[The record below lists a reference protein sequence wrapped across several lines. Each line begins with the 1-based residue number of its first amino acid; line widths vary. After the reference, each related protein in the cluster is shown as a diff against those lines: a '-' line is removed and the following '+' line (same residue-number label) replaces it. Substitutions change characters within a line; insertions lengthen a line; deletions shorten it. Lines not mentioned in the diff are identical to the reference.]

1 LNVRAELDALFAEAL
16 AAVHG
21 ARAVERSLRARD
33 PGDLRW
39 TLLAAGKAACAMA
52 EGARAALGERIR
64 AGLVVTKDGCARAV
78 PGCEVHEA
86 AHPLPDARGVA
97 AAERALD
104 WARALGP
111 GDGLLVLLSGGAS
124 ALWTAPVAG
133 VSLAAK
139 AETTELLLRA
149 GVDIEGLNAVRRALS
164 RIKGGGLA
172 RACTAER
179 LVTLAVSDVAGDP
192 PATIGSGPTAP
203 ERPSAG
209 RALAVLRDAGIA
221 PAFPAAVRAQLE
233 ARAQAEQ
240 AGACEHARQALR
252 RAQRAEGERSSS
264 GSPRADD
271 EYRVVA
277 SLDEA
282 IEAACRAARARG
294 LAVHRFEARLAG
306 EARALARTLAEAAR
320 RARAAGAD
328 LLVAGGEPTV
338 VVRGSG
344 TGGRAQELALAFAVE
359 TAGEAQVAGLFAGTD
374 GSDGPTNA
382 AGAYVDGALLAR
394 GAALGLDAEAALA
407 RNDSHTYLRATRS
420 LVTTGP
426 TDTNVTDLALIRLGC
441 SAGSR
446 IR

>member
-1 LNVRAELDALFAEAL
+1 
-16 AAVHG
+16 
-21 ARAVERSLRARD
+21 
-33 PGDLRW
+33 
-39 TLLAAGKAACAMA
+39 
-52 EGARAALGERIR
+52 
-64 AGLVVTKDGCARAV
+64 
-78 PGCEVHEA
+78 
-86 AHPLPDARGVA
+86 
-97 AAERALD
+97 
-104 WARALGP
+104 
-111 GDGLLVLLSGGAS
+111 VLLSGGAS

-133 VSLAAK
+133 VSLAEK
-139 AETTELLLRA
+139 AATTELLLRA

-172 RACTAER
+172 RACGAER
-179 LVTLAVSDVAGDP
+179 LLTLAVSDVAGDP

-221 PAFPAAVRAQLE
+221 ASLPAAVRAQLE

-240 AGACEHARQALR
+240 TGAREHA
-252 RAQRAEGERSSS
+252 S
-264 GSPRADD
+264 GSPRSHD

-282 IEAACRAARARG
+282 IEAVCRSALARG
-294 LAVHRFEARLAG
+294 LAGHRFEARLAG

-338 VVRGSG
+338 VVRGRG
-344 TGGRAQELALAFAVE
+344 VGGRAQELALAFAVE
-359 TAGEAQVAGLFAGTD
+359 TAGDAQLAGLFAGTD

-382 AGAYVDGALLAR
+382 AGAYVDPALLAR

-407 RNDSHTYLRATRS
+407 QNDSHTYLRATRS